1 MTINIWIGYDNQFSM
16 NNAIQEESIRRH
28 CSKDLKINYLKLS
41 KLQQILT
48 REREVLQ
55 STDSAFT
62 RWLVPYLTS
71 YSGWHLYM
79 DSDMMLRDD
88 ISKIWDLKDES
99 KAVMVVKHPM
109 YNISSIKFNNNIQLN
124 YERKYWS
131 SLILFN
137 CNKCRALN
145 LDYVNAA
152 KGLDLHQFKWIA
164 DDLIGE
170 LPMQWNHL
178 VGVEEHNNEAS
189 LVHWTNGG
197 PWFDEYK
204 NCEFSSE
211 WRQIYASLV
220 DSR

>member
-1 MTINIWIGYDNQFSM
+1 MTINIWVGYDDQFSM
-16 NNAIQEESIRRH
+16 NNAIQEASIRRH
-28 CSKDLKINYLKLS
+28 CSEDLKINYLKLS

-48 REREVLQ
+48 RKRDVLQ

-62 RWLVPYLTS
+62 RWLVPHLTD

-88 ISKIWDLKDES
+88 ISKLWDLKDES

-109 YNISSIKFNNNIQLN
+109 YNIPNTKFNNNVQLN

-137 CNKCRALN
+137 CNKCQALN
-145 LDYVNAA
+145 LDYVNVA
-152 KGLDLHQFKWIA
+152 KGLDLHQFKWVF

-170 LPMQWNHL
+170 LPMSWNHL

-211 WRQIYASLV
+211 WKIYESLV
-220 DSR
+220 DTR